1 MALLGVETDVL
12 ALAHHH
18 VVHQVQRVGVV
29 NVAGGRHEL
38 VALLSRAGAGGPG
51 GGGGQGG
58 AGSGEVVTTL

>member
-1 MALLGVETDVL
+1 M
-12 ALAHHH
+12 
-18 VVHQVQRVGVV
+18 HQVQRVGVV
-29 NVAGGRHEL
+29 NVAGRPHEL